1 MLAGFSP
8 GRRCSLKRSLK
19 KLFGHENRVN
29 SLTWPAF
36 MLIYRTKESPDLL
49 FKLLGCLLKHN
60 SANQRCADRQPVF
73 FFNTNTG

>member
-36 MLIYRTKESPDLL
+36 MLIYRTKES
-49 FKLLGCLLKHN
+49 FYIRKEFN
-60 SANQRCADRQPVF
+60 SHRVF
-73 FFNTNTG
+73 LVHQLSRRFIVLEHQYGHGDVM